1 MGYSYSRKKIAR
13 DKRCCACGVL
23 ICRESDHCVPCS
35 LALRRCEDGLA
46 DTQVRKKRRRAADYQ
61 NWKSNLSTE
70 RRAYFAAENLQ
81 RRRERVQRRWV
92 DLAVL
97 GLHSWQY
104 REPKPPKPPRPV
116 LTEADR
122 ALRRRLKNQRKWAK
136 RKGAKGRIK
145 PADIEWLKSAQKGR
159 CFYCCDRLGAAGFQ
173 IDHFVPLARG
183 GSNERENLRLAC
195 AECNLAKSDKPAAEF
210 MGMLLI

>member
-1 MGYSYSRKKIAR
+1 MPVEQRKEMDRRKK
-13 DKRCCACGVL
+13 
-23 ICRESDHCVPCS
+23 
-35 LALRRCEDGLA
+35 LRRASKLY
-46 DTQVRKKRRRAADYQ
+46 VRM
-61 NWKSNLSTE
+61 
-70 RRAYFAAENLQ
+70 
-81 RRRERVQRRWV
+81 
-92 DLAVL
+92 AVL
-97 GLHSWQY
+97 GLLPPSLIT
-104 REPKPPKPPRPV
+104 KPSKPVKPPRPV

-159 CFYCCDRLGAAGFQ
+159 CFYCCDKLGAAGFQ

-195 AECNLAKSDKPAAEF
+195 AECNLVKSDKPAAEF